1 MNDIKEKHLLSTF
14 LFDKKYQVWRHVLFI
29 AFAAVITFNQVLIAY
44 QDCQVVLGNDI
55 YLIGGSS
62 LMSYLIV
69 MYFNYFYLT
78 AKFLLRDRIWSYL
91 IITMICM
98 LSLPVLSLWIEY
110 GVRNWANLNHRIADY
125 SSPLILVDI
134 LSTSVITLI
143 CFCGI
148 SLILLYRTWSLT
160 NQHVSVLEIEH
171 LTSELKK
178 LKGQITPEFLSRA
191 LHHASLWTIKDPQKT
206 NDILLKLSEL
216 LRYQLYDAQQEK
228 TLLNSELLYV
238 TKFISL
244 EKRCRPIL
252 ESQLK
257 IDKQHHYHQISP
269 MLLLTLVQTFIKES
283 NSLEISSN
291 VENNMLTFL
300 CKSHSIT
307 GALEDQ
313 LISIRKRLDLAYS
326 HQYILQLETGSVTLK
341 LALCH

>member
-1 MNDIKEKHLLSTF
+1 M
-14 LFDKKYQVWRHVLFI
+14 
-29 AFAAVITFNQVLIAY
+29 
-44 QDCQVVLGNDI
+44 
-55 YLIGGSS
+55 
-62 LMSYLIV
+62 
-69 MYFNYFYLT
+69 
-78 AKFLLRDRIWSYL
+78 
-91 IITMICM
+91 
-98 LSLPVLSLWIEY
+98 
-110 GVRNWANLNHRIADY
+110 
-125 SSPLILVDI
+125 
-134 LSTSVITLI
+134 
-143 CFCGI
+143 
-148 SLILLYRTWSLT
+148 
-160 NQHVSVLEIEH
+160 SVLEIEH

-244 EKRCRPIL
+244 EKRCRPVL

-269 MLLLTLVQTFIKES
+269 MLLLTLVQSFIKES

-291 VENNMLTFL
+291 VENNMLTFV

-313 LISIRKRLDLAYS
+313 LTSIRKRLDLAYS
-326 HQYILQLETGSVTLK
+326 NHYILQLETGSVTLK
-341 LALCH
+341 LALSQ

>member
-1 MNDIKEKHLLSTF
+1 MNDIEEKHLLSTF
-14 LFDKKYQVWRHVLFI
+14 VFDKKYQVWRHVLFI

-62 LMSYLIV
+62 LMTYLIV

-78 AKFLLRDRIWSYL
+78 PKFLLRDRIWSYL

-125 SSPLILVDI
+125 SSPLILIDI
-134 LSTSVITLI
+134 VSTSVITLI

-148 SLILLYRTWSLT
+148 SLILLYRTWSVA

-291 VENNMLTFL
+291 VENNMLTFV

>member
-1 MNDIKEKHLLSTF
+1 MNDIKEKHLLSNF
-14 LFDKKYQVWRHVLFI
+14 VFDKKYQVWRHVLFI

-62 LMSYLIV
+62 LMTYLTV
-69 MYFNYFYLT
+69 MYFNYFFLT

-291 VENNMLTFL
+291 VENNMLTFV

-307 GALEDQ
+307 GALENQ

>member
-1 MNDIKEKHLLSTF
+1 MNDIEEKHLLSTF
-14 LFDKKYQVWRHVLFI
+14 VFDKKYQVWRHVLFI

-44 QDCQVVLGNDI
+44 HDCQVVLGNDI

-62 LMSYLIV
+62 LMTYLIV

-78 AKFLLRDRIWSYL
+78 PKFLLRDRIWSYL

-125 SSPLILVDI
+125 SSPLILIDI
-134 LSTSVITLI
+134 VSTSVITLI

-148 SLILLYRTWSLT
+148 SLILLYRTWSVA

-238 TKFISL
+238 TKFVSL

-291 VENNMLTFL
+291 VENNMLTFV

>member
-1 MNDIKEKHLLSTF
+1 MNDIKEKHLLSNF
-14 LFDKKYQVWRHVLFI
+14 VFDKKYQVWRHVLFI

-62 LMSYLIV
+62 LMTYLTV

-78 AKFLLRDRIWSYL
+78 DKFLLRDRIWSYL

-291 VENNMLTFL
+291 VENNMLTFV

-307 GALEDQ
+307 GALENQ

>member
-14 LFDKKYQVWRHVLFI
+14 VFDKKYQVWRHVLFI

-62 LMSYLIV
+62 LMTYLIV

-291 VENNMLTFL
+291 VENNMLTFV

-341 LALCH
+341 LALSQ

>member
-1 MNDIKEKHLLSTF
+1 M
-14 LFDKKYQVWRHVLFI
+14 FDKKYQVWRHVLFI

-62 LMSYLIV
+62 LMTYLIV

-257 IDKQHHYHQISP
+257 IDEQHHYHQISP